1 MEYALFSFCEVILL
15 KEKLKLKNNPSVICY
30 LEMLQ
35 NNISRMSSQSGIV
48 KASMCVV
55 YTILITIILSIKKL
69 NDYWW
74 VIIALT
80 ILGMI
85 LDAYYLGMEKI
96 YVTKYNKFVKDLN
109 NSKLNFEDIY
119 NMRPRNTELK
129 CELLAEILLSLKSF
143 SIIGFYSIFIIIA
156 IIIKFL

>member
-1 MEYALFSFCEVILL
+1 MLFFCEVINL
-15 KEKLKLKNNPSVICY
+15 KERLTLKNNPAVICY
-30 LEMLQ
+30 IEMLQ
-35 NNISRMSSQSGIV
+35 NNISRMGSHSGII

-55 YTILITIILSIKKL
+55 YTILITIMLSINKL

-74 VIIALT
+74 IIIVIT

-85 LDAYYLGMEKI
+85 LDAYYLGIEKI
-96 YVTKYNKFVKDLN
+96 YVTKYNKFIEDLN
-109 NSKLNFEDIY
+109 NSKLNVEEIY
-119 NMRPRNTELK
+119 NMKPSNTQLK

-156 IIIKFL
+156 LIIKFL

>member
-1 MEYALFSFCEVILL
+1 MLFFCEVINL
-15 KEKLKLKNNPSVICY
+15 KERLTLKNNPAVICY
-30 LEMLQ
+30 IEMLQ
-35 NNISRMSSQSGIV
+35 NNISRMSSHSGII

-55 YTILITIILSIKKL
+55 YTILITIMLSINKL

-74 VIIALT
+74 IIIVIT

-85 LDAYYLGMEKI
+85 LDAYYLGIEKI
-96 YVTKYNKFVKDLN
+96 YVTKYNKFIEDLN
-109 NSKLNFEDIY
+109 NSKLNVEEIY
-119 NMRPRNTELK
+119 NMKPSNTQLK

-156 IIIKFL
+156 LIIKFL